1 MRKTAVS
8 LARRSKKV
16 QRSRSSSRT
25 LVGGVSI
32 VSGPMQKKVFH
43 VTDKG
48 RRKDTEQ
55 GTKKTL
61 LSRSKETRKMTADK

>member
-1 MRKTAVS
+1 M
-8 LARRSKKV
+8 
-16 QRSRSSSRT
+16 
-25 LVGGVSI
+25 
-32 VSGPMQKKVFH
+32 SGPMQKKVFH